1 MKKYNNKINV
11 IGDVLAQE
19 RKKKGYSKTLL
30 CKKLKP
36 LGVNFDRN
44 EIYRIENFRM
54 SVKDFELI
62 ALATVLEIDFNEIK
76 KIIFEENNTNIVKCN
91 ICQ

>member
-11 IGDVLAQE
+11 IGDFLSQE
-19 RKKKGYSKTLL
+19 RKKKGYSKALL
-30 CKKLKP
+30 CRKLKE

-44 EIYRIENFRM
+44 EIYRIENFKM

-62 ALATVLEIDFNEIK
+62 ALASVLEIDFNDIK
-76 KIIFEENNTNIVKCN
+76 NIIIDKSTNNKVVTE
-91 ICQ
+91 